1 MPGARQERKLL
12 ISLTFAVNSPG
23 LAFEL
28 RNSTESDPRRQP
40 LAGANCRSE
49 HASGMLPVFPLVV
62 GAMTDSRSTRKLD
75 RLDLKILRALQENAR
90 ISYVDLADKVGLST
104 TPCMDRVKRLE
115 SAGVIQGY
123 HASLDPIA
131 LGLTLLVFVEITLSN
146 QSPEAFDAFR
156 EAVDE
161 LSYVQECHLV
171 SGQSDYLIKLRLT
184 DLASYRKYL
193 GELLLALPHVRESK
207 SYIVMEEA
215 KQTALLPLDLISH
228 RFKR

>member
-1 MPGARQERKLL
+1 M
-12 ISLTFAVNSPG
+12 TFAVNASG
-23 LAFEL
+23 AAFEL
-28 RNSTESDPRRQP
+28 RNSTESAQRRQL
-40 LAGANCRSE
+40 LAGANCR
-49 HASGMLPVFPLVV
+49 HADSSVMLALLSPVVT
-62 GAMTDSRSTRKLD
+62 AMTDSQNARKLD

-90 ISYVDLADKVGLST
+90 ISYVDLAEKVGLST

-115 SAGVIQGY
+115 RTGLIQGY
-123 HASLDPIA
+123 HASIDPLA
-131 LGLTLLVFVEITLSN
+131 LGLSLLVFVEITLSN
-146 QSPEAFDAFR
+146 QSPEGFEAFR
-156 EAVDE
+156 EAVDG

-193 GELLLALPHVRESK
+193 GEMLLALPYVRESK

>member
-1 MPGARQERKLL
+1 M
-12 ISLTFAVNSPG
+12 
-23 LAFEL
+23 
-28 RNSTESDPRRQP
+28 TEGRTKS
-40 LAGANCRSE
+40 
-49 HASGMLPVFPLVV
+49 
-62 GAMTDSRSTRKLD
+62 RKLD
-75 RLDLKILRALQENAR
+75 RIDLKILRALQDNAR
-90 ISYVDLADKVGLST
+90 MSYVELAERVGLST

-115 SAGVIQGY
+115 SSGVIQGY
-123 HASLDPIA
+123 HAKLDPQA
-131 LGLTLLVFVEITLSN
+131 LGLELLVFLEITLSS
-146 QSPEAFDAFR
+146 QSPEAFDQFR
-156 EAVDE
+156 KAVDG

-184 DLASYRKYL
+184 DLGSYRKYL

>member
-1 MPGARQERKLL
+1 MVGVNRCREPIAVTLIARVCCPP
-12 ISLTFAVNSPG
+12 FSPV
-23 LAFEL
+23 A
-28 RNSTESDPRRQP
+28 P
-40 LAGANCRSE
+40 
-49 HASGMLPVFPLVV
+49 
-62 GAMTDSRSTRKLD
+62 AMTDNRSARKLD
-75 RLDLKILRALQENAR
+75 RLDLKILKALQENAR
-90 ISYVDLADKVGLST
+90 ISYVDLAEKVGLST

-115 SAGVIQGY
+115 RSGLIQGY
-123 HASLDPIA
+123 HASIDPLA
-131 LGLTLLVFVEITLSN
+131 LGLSLLVFVEITLSN

-156 EAVDE
+156 DAVDG

-193 GELLLALPHVRESK
+193 GEMLLALPYVRESK

>member
-1 MPGARQERKLL
+1 
-12 ISLTFAVNSPG
+12 
-23 LAFEL
+23 
-28 RNSTESDPRRQP
+28 
-40 LAGANCRSE
+40 
-49 HASGMLPVFPLVV
+49 MLPALSPVIT
-62 GAMTDSRSTRKLD
+62 AMTDSQNARKLD

-90 ISYVDLADKVGLST
+90 ISYVDLAEKVGLST

-115 SAGVIQGY
+115 RTGLIQGY
-123 HASLDPIA
+123 HASIDPLA
-131 LGLTLLVFVEITLSN
+131 LGLSLLVFVEITLSN
-146 QSPEAFDAFR
+146 QSPEAFDTFR
-156 EAVDE
+156 EAVAG

-193 GELLLALPHVRESK
+193 GEMLLALPYVRESK